1 MSYHVKCVKVR
12 FHLIIAV
19 STMINERFLK
29 NPVETLTRIH
39 YSTCYVYLLY
49 IIQIL
54 LKHFDIEKPVC
65 DELGPILHWA
75 AGNDKLNLAR
85 SLFSLQTPPKVDINN
100 DKKLSPLK
108 LAATRGFTDMV
119 CLLIKE
125 GKANV
130 NYIG

>member
-1 MSYHVKCVKVR
+1 M
-12 FHLIIAV
+12 
-19 STMINERFLK
+19 
-29 NPVETLTRIH
+29 
-39 YSTCYVYLLY
+39 
-49 IIQIL
+49 
-54 LKHFDIEKPVC
+54 KHFDIEKPVC